1 MVIEKYAEIKE
12 NRLRYRHFKRII
24 GLRGN
29 MVEETLGQI
38 TTEGD
43 VAIVTFKKSSI
54 SNVEDISVTAGHIA
68 KFIEDNR
75 PKRVIFDFKGV
86 KFFSSRVLG
95 LLLETRASLSSYD
108 GEVFISGINPQLH
121 RVFKITNLDQVFVF
135 FPDTESALKAKHS
148 T

>member
-1 MVIEKYAEIKE
+1 
-12 NRLRYRHFKRII
+12 
-24 GLRGN
+24 

-38 TTEGD
+38 TIEGD

-54 SNVEDISVTAGHIA
+54 SNVEDISATAGHIA
-68 KFIEDNR
+68 RFIEDNR
-75 PKRVIFDFKGV
+75 PTRVVFDFKGV

-95 LLLETRASLSSYD
+95 MLLETRAALSSYD

-121 RVFKITNLDQVFVF
+121 RVFKITNLDQVFEF

-148 T
+148 I

>member
-1 MVIEKYAEIKE
+1 
-12 NRLRYRHFKRII
+12 
-24 GLRGN
+24 
-29 MVEETLGQI
+29 MVEETLGRI

-43 VAIVTFKKSSI
+43 SAIVTFQKSSI

-68 KFIEDNR
+68 GFIESNR
-75 PKRVIFDFKGV
+75 PRRVIFDFNGV

-95 LLLETRASLSSYD
+95 LLLETRASLSSYS

-121 RVFKITNLDQVFVF
+121 RVFKITNLDQVFDF

-148 T
+148 I

>member
-1 MVIEKYAEIKE
+1 
-12 NRLRYRHFKRII
+12 
-24 GLRGN
+24 

-54 SNVEDISVTAGHIA
+54 SNVEDISITAGHIA
-68 KFIEDNR
+68 RFIETSR
-75 PKRVIFDFKGV
+75 PKLVIFDFKGV

-95 LLLETRASLSSYD
+95 LLLETRASLSPYD
-108 GEVFISGINPQLH
+108 GDVLIIGINPQLH
-121 RVFKITNLDQVFVF
+121 RVFKITNLDQVFEF
-135 FPDTESALKAKHS
+135 FPDIESALKAKHS